1 MFDKS
6 GKSDSN
12 GSDTKSAAT
21 APSRSAAAG
30 ASTTIGSSV
39 KIKGEVTGGEDLII
53 QGSVEGT
60 INLKDHSV
68 AIGEQGRIQA
78 NVYAKSISV
87 QGELTGDLQGTE
99 KVTISKSGK
108 VKGNISA
115 PRVVLEDGAT
125 FKGSIDMESKPAAA
139 PASAPAANN
148 SAKAKTA

>member
-6 GKSDSN
+6 GKTESA
-12 GSDTKSAAT
+12 DTTSRNAAPASVASGT
-21 APSRSAAAG
+21 A
-30 ASTTIGSSV
+30 TTIGSSV
-39 KIKGEVTGGEDLII
+39 KIKGEVMGGEDLII

-68 AIGEQGRIQA
+68 SIGEQGRIQA
-78 NVYAKSISV
+78 NVYAKNISV

-99 KVTISKSGK
+99 KVTIARSGK
-108 VKGNISA
+108 VKGNITA

-125 FKGSIDMESKPAAA
+125 FKGSIDMEAKPAAT

-148 SAKAKTA
+148 SPAKAKTA